1 MTPPASSR
9 TMKLF
14 NSPFVKLLI
23 TQTQVAFNDNATK
36 LLLIGLV
43 NIVLPATVALHYVS
57 AISLLLVA
65 PYVLFSPLAGY
76 LNDRFAKRDVIRW
89 SLWVQITVM
98 VLLVVAALMHNLP
111 LIMVGFFLLATQAAL
126 YTPAKRSIIKE
137 IQAPEKIQEAV
148 GWTEMTGIGAILG
161 GSLAGGILIDTFSG
175 KFPNPPWGAAAV
187 ILTGFLV
194 VCILSALLFRRFPQG
209 SSNPS
214 LPFKVQILFGQ
225 IDTFQVLWRTEG
237 IFKPALTE
245 GVFYLIAGALLII
258 LNQLARIAHPDGL
271 GSGSAT
277 GIFMAV
283 LGVGTG
289 IGSMISGSMKRQ
301 SIRLA
306 VVPFAALGMALALLF
321 LGLARSLSSQY
332 IAILIAGIFGGIY
345 CVPVSSALIERS
357 PEISRGRILAGSS
370 LFSSLTGVVAIGLQW
385 ILGQY
390 LGLSPFA
397 QLVALALILVI
408 TAIISCHI
416 LRVEVLSIITLAI
429 GRIFYRV
436 STLHPERLPKQGATG
451 GALLVANHVSYVDAI
466 IISIASPRPIRFLA
480 FSAFFKHPLLGPILR
495 AFGAIPVDEKKAKD
509 GIRAAAEAIRSGELV
524 CIFPEGQLTRTG
536 ALMGLRHGYELIARR
551 AGCPIIPVITDGLWA
566 SIFSYERE
574 AYFFKR
580 PKKLRVPVRV
590 AFGEPHEELP
600 GSELRKEFSHLSA
613 EAFATRPEFKKSL
626 QEAFFHQLSHH
637 PGKVYLADYAMEGR
651 KLKGFE
657 LLGASIVMGGHLR
670 RKTEGESRIGVVLPP
685 GIAGAIVNLGILFA
699 GKTPVNLNPT
709 AGAAAASHCLSSAG
723 VTTLLTVPAYQKK
736 FASFPWPEK
745 TLDASREIAG
755 LSKAGIAASG
765 LLSAIAPWLGFLL
778 IEKPATSSFLLFTS
792 GSSGMPK
799 GVELTHRNI
808 LANVTQINETGLLKE
823 HDVVLSSLPLFHCFG
838 MILGFAL
845 PLLTGRKVATAASPF
860 EYDAIGRAA
869 QNESVTILAAT
880 PTFIKGYLRK
890 ISKEKFHALRFVIAG
905 AERLPESLYA
915 ACQEKYG
922 VPILEGYGLTETSP
936 VVSLN
941 QLDVTEK
948 RLGADTEQKG
958 SELGT
963 VGRMVAGISYKILD
977 PATNTPI
984 PGSKGVLAVKGLS
997 IITQYAVGE
1006 NADKFHEGWFI
1017 TGDVVS
1023 INEEGMLKIEGRTNR
1038 FSKIGGEMVPHG
1050 AIEEAISR
1058 DDTSDHRDC
1067 VMGVGSETGEESL
1080 VLLTTRPVTR
1090 EELRAKLQT
1099 AGLPNLWIPKEI
1111 ITVESLPILASGKLD
1126 MVACKKLVE
1135 QK

>member
-1 MTPPASSR
+1 
-9 TMKLF
+9 MKLF
-14 NSPFVKLLI
+14 NSSFIKLLV

-43 NIVLPATVALHYVS
+43 NIVLPAVTALHYVS
-57 AISLLLVA
+57 VISFLLVA
-65 PYVLFSPLAGY
+65 PYVLFSPFAGY
-76 LNDRFAKRDVIRW
+76 LNDRFAKRSVIRW

-98 VLLVVAALMHNLP
+98 LVLIGAALIHNLP
-111 LIMVGFFLLATQAAL
+111 LIMAGFFLLATQAAL

-137 IQAPEKIQEAV
+137 IQPPENIQQAV

-161 GSLAGGILIDTFSG
+161 GSLAGGILIDTFS
-175 KFPNPPWGAAAV
+175 KKLPNPPWGAAAV
-187 ILTGFLV
+187 ILTGFLFI
-194 VCILSALLFRRFPQG
+194 CIVSALLFRRFPSG
-209 SSNPS
+209 SANPA
-214 LPFKVQILFGQ
+214 LKFTTRTLFGHL
-225 IDTFQVLWRTEG
+225 DTFEVLWKTEG

-258 LNQLARIAHPDGL
+258 LNQLARISHPGGL
-271 GSGSAT
+271 GTGSAT

-306 VVPFAALGMALALLF
+306 VVPFAALGMAVALVF
-321 LGLARSLSSQY
+321 LGLAHTASAQY
-332 IAILIAGIFGGIY
+332 MAIIIAGIFGGIY
-345 CVPVSSALIERS
+345 CVPVSSALIERA

-370 LFSSLTGVVAIGLQW
+370 LFSSLTGVLAIGLQW
-385 ILGQY
+385 VLGQY
-390 LGLSPFA
+390 FGLAPLF
-397 QLVALALILVI
+397 QLVALALILMV
-408 TAIISCHI
+408 TAVISCYI

-429 GRIFYRV
+429 SRIFYRV
-436 STLHPERLPKQGATG
+436 TALYPERIPKAGEQG

-466 IISIASPRPIRFLA
+466 VLSIASPRPIRFLA
-480 FSAFFKHPLLGPILR
+480 YSSFFKGPLLGPLLR

-509 GIRAAAEAIRSGELV
+509 AIRAAAEAIKSGELV

-536 ALMGLRHGYELIARR
+536 ALMGLRHGYELIARL
-551 AGCPIIPVITDGLWA
+551 AICPIIPVITDGLW
-566 SIFSYERE
+566 SSLFSYERE

-580 PKKLRVPVRV
+580 PKTLRVPVRV
-590 AFGEPHEELP
+590 AFGSPNAELP

-613 EAFATRPEFKKSL
+613 EAFALRPEFQPSL
-626 QEAFFHQLSHH
+626 QEAFFDQLRQH
-637 PGKVYLADYAMEGR
+637 PGKVYIADYSLDGKKIR
-651 KLKGFE
+651 GFE
-657 LLGASIVMGGHLR
+657 LLGASMALGRHF
-670 RKTEGESRIGVVLPP
+670 RKTTHGEARIGVVLPP

-709 AGAAAASHCLSSAG
+709 SGASAATHCLSSAG
-723 VTTLLTVPAYQKK
+723 VRTLLTVPAYQKK
-736 FASFPWPEK
+736 FSSFPWPEK

-755 LSKAGIAASG
+755 LSKFSMSFYG
-765 LLSAIAPWLGFLL
+765 LLSVVAPGMGSLL
-778 IEKPATSSFLLFTS
+778 IEKPSISSFLLFTS

-823 HDVVLSSLPLFHCFG
+823 NDVMLSSLPLFHCFG

-845 PLLTGRKVATAASPF
+845 PLLTARKVATAASPF
-860 EYDAIGRAA
+860 EYNAIGRAA
-869 QNESVTILAAT
+869 EIENVTILAAT

-890 ISKEKFHALRFVIAG
+890 IPKDKFHALLFIIAG

-915 ACQEKYG
+915 ACQEQYG

-948 RLGADTEQKG
+948 GLGADSEQKG
-958 SELGT
+958 NEFGT
-963 VGRMVAGISYKILD
+963 VGRMVVGISYKILD
-977 PATNTPI
+977 PATNLPI
-984 PGSKGVLAVKGLS
+984 PGSKGVLAVKGIS
-997 IITQYAVGE
+997 IISQYAVGE
-1006 NADKFHEGWFI
+1006 NVDKFHEGWFI
-1017 TGDVVS
+1017 TGDVVN

-1050 AIEEAISR
+1050 AIEEAISK
-1058 DDTSDHRDC
+1058 DDTSDDRDC
-1067 VMGVGSETGEESL
+1067 VMGVGSESGEESL
-1080 VLLTTRPVTR
+1080 VLLTTRSITR
-1090 EELRAKLQT
+1090 EELRTKLQG

-1126 MVACKKLVE
+1126 MVACKSLVE
-1135 QK
+1135 KK